1 MNAARAHLISI
12 VLWFCLCMSLL
23 AWVLAGYPW
32 ILCILAMLP
41 LLSPLPGLVRGKR
54 FTFAWASLFT
64 VPYLAFAVTELL
76 VNANARVVASV
87 TMLLVFGWFCSLVL
101 YLRLS
106 RGAPGQT
113 ASP

>member
-1 MNAARAHLISI
+1 MNAARAHALSI
-12 VLWFCLCMSLL
+12 ALWFCLCMSLL

-32 ILCILAMLP
+32 MLCILATFP
-41 LLSPLPGLVRGKR
+41 LLTPLPGLVRGKR

-64 VPYLAFAVTELL
+64 VPYVAFAVTELL
-76 VNANARVVASV
+76 VNANARVVASA

-106 RGAPGQT
+106 RG
-113 ASP
+113 SPVPNVPP